1 MHPTTS
7 DGTANSTT
15 PPSKAYALEF
25 AIRMADAGL
34 RVVPIKAGAKYPDV
48 TEWQT
53 KATNDPEQIRAWLAN
68 TRRGVGWAM
77 GRQPN
82 GWNVVTIDVDNHGVD
97 GTQTLTRLISKN
109 NPRSAAAFT
118 QTVNAT
124 TGGGGAH
131 FVFMLPDDVEVRNTR
146 NLAPGID
153 VRGEGG
159 QIVCAPT
166 VHPDSGLPYSWNR
179 PPWAHTPKPCPDWLL
194 AMITEPEPDPPA
206 LVVTHGLTLADI
218 TGMEPSTPDIT
229 PADWVA
235 ENFPYQ
241 SMLEMAGW
249 TVEETK
255 GNDVYMKRPGKT
267 DQGHS
272 AVLHEGKVLNIFSTE
287 APTEL
292 LRIGKQSRD
301 CVSVSAFDFLTAE
314 QFGGDR
320 RAAAKWVRETKMP
333 RPVRTGASSPVSGN
347 ARGDLVVGSDD
358 TAGVASPATVLPDDF
373 WCKTEFLAHVRQAA
387 HSRMVA
393 PGAALVSVLAR
404 MAALVPPTV
413 RLPAIIGSS
422 ATLDFIGCVAA
433 ASSGG
438 KSISNDLAAD
448 LLPSNR
454 KDVLL
459 DLPIGSGEGL
469 VQSFLVPEI
478 DADTGKPTG
487 KQVVGLNAVHFT
499 VDEGTALMEQSKRSG
514 TTIVQTLCSA
524 WSGRAL
530 GQANASAETRRIIE
544 PRRVR
549 VSAVI
554 NIQTAN
560 GYLLLA
566 DHIAAVGLPQRLLFT
581 NAEDPH
587 LPDPLPEWPGPLDFT
602 TPVSITGGMEMT
614 VDAEIAQGLQK
625 HRRAVV
631 TGKVTDGPLDGHL
644 GLVQL
649 KVAALFAIADGRLH
663 ITVADWSLAVILTN
677 SSVRIRD
684 QLVEA
689 NVQDTKRRRQAALV
703 GALEDQ
709 AHANDAIT
717 RKCIN
722 EAHVTIVT
730 HLQKH
735 GPLRRKALRL
745 KLQPRHRANEV
756 FDTAIEELEQLG
768 KVTVDDGLYSASG

>member
-7 DGTANSTT
+7 DGTTDSTT
-15 PPSKAYALEF
+15 GPSKAYALEF
-25 AIRMADAGL
+25 AIRMAEAGL

-53 KATNDPEQIRAWLAN
+53 KATDDPSIVRGWLAN
-68 TRRGVGWAM
+68 SKRGVGWAM

-82 GWNVVTIDVDNHGVD
+82 GWNVVAIDVDHHGID
-97 GTQTLTRLISKN
+97 GTQTLTKLIAKN

-118 QTVNAT
+118 QTVNAV

-131 FVFMLPDDVEVRNTR
+131 FVFRLPDGVEVRNTR

-166 VHPDSGLPYSWNR
+166 VHPDTGQPYSWNR
-179 PPWAHTPKPCPDWLL
+179 PPWSHEPKPCPDWVLDMIL
-194 AMITEPEPDPPA
+194 AEPEPTPEPA
-206 LVVTHGLTLADI
+206 RKGLSLTDI
-218 TGMEPSTPDIT
+218 EGRTDLTSPTDVT

-235 ENFPYQ
+235 DNFPFLAI
-241 SMLEMAGW
+241 LEMAGW
-249 TVEETK
+249 SVESTRGDE
-255 GNDVYMKRPGKT
+255 VYLKRPGKT

-272 AVLHEGKVLNIFSTE
+272 AVLHEGRVLNIFSTE

-333 RPVRTGASSPVSGN
+333 RPVRTGASAGDSPSG
-347 ARGDLVVGSDD
+347 RDDSVEQSSD
-358 TAGVASPATVLPDDF
+358 TVLPDEF

-422 ATLDFIGCVAA
+422 ATLDFVGCVVAQ
-433 ASSGG
+433 SSGG

-448 LLPSNR
+448 LLPSDR

-478 DADTGKPTG
+478 DPDTNKPTG
-487 KQVVGLNAVHFT
+487 KQIVGLNAVHFT
-499 VDEGTALMEQSKRSG
+499 VDEGTALMEQSKRQG

-566 DHIAAVGLPQRLLFT
+566 DHIAAVGLPQRMLFT

-587 LPDPLPEWPGPLDFT
+587 LPDPLPEWPGKLPFR
-602 TPVSITGGMEMT
+602 TPPSIQGGMEMT
-614 VDAEIAQGLQK
+614 VDAEIVQELRK
-625 HRRAVV
+625 HRREVV
-631 TGKVTDGPLDGHL
+631 TGKVSDGPLDGHL

-649 KVAALFAIADGRLH
+649 KVAALFAIADGRLE
-663 ITVADWSLAVILTN
+663 ISLDDWKLAATLRN
-677 SSVRIRD
+677 SSVAIRD
-684 QLVEA
+684 QLVA
-689 NVQDTKRRRQAALV
+689 AKQQDDRRRRQAALV
-703 GALEDQ
+703 GAMEDQ
-709 AHANDAIT
+709 AHANDAMT
-717 RKCIN
+717 RKLIN

-730 HLQKH
+730 ALERH
-735 GPLRRKALRL
+735 GPVKRKALKE
-745 KLQPRHRANEV
+745 KLRPRHRATEV
-756 FDTAIEELEQLG
+756 LTPALEELLALG
-768 KVTVDDGLYSASG
+768 RIKLADGEYSV